1 MKYKK
6 QLATGALALSLLIGG
21 STIYAVSPQD
31 LGIKNVGNYQKQN
44 KGKEK
49 GRLELRKQNNV
60 VGTIGSLTSTGITV
74 NIINMKTKVA
84 SSVDVV
90 TNIATT
96 YKKDG
101 LSASVID
108 LSVGQKVVVLGTLDK
123 TTNILTAKTVKIVTK
138 APLVK
143 VRKEMKK
150 VVNMI
155 TKTN

>member
-6 QLATGALALSLLIGG
+6 HLATGALALSLLVSG
-21 STIYAVSPQD
+21 STIYAATPQD
-31 LGIKNVGNYQKQN
+31 LGVKNVGNYQKQN
-44 KGKEK
+44 KEKNKNNKEQK
-49 GRLELRKQNNV
+49 KHNV
-60 VGTIGSLTSTGITV
+60 VGTVSALTSTGFTL

-101 LSASVID
+101 LDAIATD
-108 LSVGQKVVVLGTLDK
+108 LLVGQKVVVSGTLDK

-138 APLVK
+138 AQVVK
-143 VRKEMKK
+143 VKKEMRK
-150 VVNMI
+150 VLNTA